1 MFIDGLLQLRRLIGG
16 NCEKLY
22 TEIPQLRFDLS
33 QLDQLLIAVRSPT
46 ASIKDEHGRLL
57 ADCVIEIEMVTIGG
71 AQSHGRHGGSRK
83 DRTDILRRGCHG
95 RRNGHIVRC
104 LRLCSGGP
112 FLRKLLFSMK
122 RVIVYSQPG

>member
-1 MFIDGLLQLRRLIGG
+1 MAYRA
-16 NCEKLY
+16 K
-22 TEIPQLRFDLS
+22 S
-33 QLDQLLIAVRSPT
+33 QEAAHLDSSTQARSLAVGPT
-46 ASIKDEHGRLL
+46 AYCSAVTNRLGKRRHGRML
-57 ADCVIEIEMVTIGG
+57 ADCVIEIEMLTIGG
-71 AQSHGRHGGSRK
+71 AQSHRRHGGSRK

-95 RRNGHIVRC
+95 RRKGHIVRS